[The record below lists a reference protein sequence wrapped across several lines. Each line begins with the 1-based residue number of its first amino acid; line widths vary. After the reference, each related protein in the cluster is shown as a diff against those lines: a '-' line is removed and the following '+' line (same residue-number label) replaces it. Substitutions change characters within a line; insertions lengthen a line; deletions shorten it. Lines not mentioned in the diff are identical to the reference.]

1 MNKDFL
7 RIKQASAYLGVSDQ
21 TMYRLVSVR
30 KIVSYKPGRYI
41 YFKEEDLKEYILKSK
56 REILVYNNGY

>member
-21 TMYRLVSVR
+21 TIYRLVSVR

-41 YFKEEDLKEYILKSK
+41 YFKEEDLKDYILKSK
-56 REILVYNNGY
+56 REILVYNN

>member
-56 REILVYNNGY
+56 REILVYNN

>member
-7 RIKQASAYLGVSDQ
+7 RIKQASEYLGVSDQ

-41 YFKEEDLKEYILKSK
+41 YLKEEDLKEYILKSK
-56 REILVYNNGY
+56 REVLVYNN

>member
-56 REILVYNNGY
+56 REILVYNI

>member
-56 REILVYNNGY
+56 REILDYNI

>member
-7 RIKQASAYLGVSDQ
+7 RIKQASEYLGLSDQ
-21 TMYRLVSVR
+21 SVYRLASAR
-30 KIVSYKPGRYI
+30 KIVFYKPGRYI

-56 REILVYNNGY
+56 REILVYNN

>member
-56 REILVYNNGY
+56 REILVYNKGY